1 MIGLEFCDKVQHLHV
16 GQILYTD
23 MLQFK
28 AAVPLMAKLKDDAL
42 RSRHWQLLMESTEHT
57 FDMESGRFPVEHMFA
72 MSLYKH
78 PVILKSFYPSDL
90 KLKGQEMK

>member
-1 MIGLEFCDKVQHLHV
+1 MIYLEFCDKVQHLHV

-28 AAVPLMAKLKDDAL
+28 TAVPLMAKLKNDAL
-42 RSRHWQLLMESTEHT
+42 RLRHWQLLMESTEHT
-57 FDMESGRFPVEHMFA
+57 FDMESGRFQVEHMFA

-78 PVILKSFYPSDL
+78 QVILKSFHPFNL
-90 KLKGQEMK
+90 E